1 MLQAL
6 QVSCVVYEAMFPSV
20 HVKPQGTLNLRRL
33 LPSPAGYLGPCIIL
47 VSLAEQRKWP
57 DQVDLLEQL
66 WTQHEADRQ
75 EGRTKE
81 VSFLKRHTESGVQKC
96 LGAPS
101 RQASP
106 WLVTVDQEPIGH
118 FGAWTLVLFVCGDVA
133 ASVWGPWKHTC
144 SRA

>member
-1 MLQAL
+1 M
-6 QVSCVVYEAMFPSV
+6 
-20 HVKPQGTLNLRRL
+20 
-33 LPSPAGYLGPCIIL
+33 
-47 VSLAEQRKWP
+47 SLAEQRKWP

-96 LGAPS
+96 LGARHAKSRVQRYLGAPS

-118 FGAWTLVLFVCGDVA
+118 FGAWTLVLFVCGDVE
-133 ASVWGPWKHTC
+133 ASVWGP
-144 SRA
+144 